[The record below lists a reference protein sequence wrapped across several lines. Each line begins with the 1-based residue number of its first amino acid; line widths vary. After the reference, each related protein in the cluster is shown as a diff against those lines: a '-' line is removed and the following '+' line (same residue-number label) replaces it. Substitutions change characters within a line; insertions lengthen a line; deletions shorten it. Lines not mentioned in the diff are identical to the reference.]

1 MNNKTNNSITELW
14 DKVLLSMKEENDVN
28 AYNTFFL
35 PLIPKEIIDNK
46 LILEAPT
53 RFVKEIITSQRFKT
67 KIDDCLNKLTNSSLA
82 FEVREKNEINT
93 TNINKETIKIDSS
106 LNNNYTFDNFVVGPC
121 NCECYQASLAVAMN
135 PGQFY
140 NPLFIYGR
148 AGIGKTHLLHAIGN
162 YCKEHE
168 NKQLNIYYTTAN
180 DFIDEFMRSN
190 QNKDVDSM
198 KMKFKSIDILLL
210 DDVQF
215 LAGKDKTGEVFFQI
229 FNCLFNEKKQIVLTS
244 DRNPNDLK
252 GLESRLVSRFSSGLT
267 VGMNAPEYETAKEI
281 LKKKIEA
288 KNTSFKKIDDEVL
301 SFIAENYSTDV
312 RQLEGA
318 LNRLFFYVTT
328 INKTDYINK
337 NLAIEALKNITPPK
351 KSNVVITASSI
362 KRAVCDYYSIS
373 EDQLISPSRVSSLTT
388 PRFIAIYLC
397 RSMLNMTFEE
407 IGLEF
412 GNRDHTTI
420 MNACVKIE
428 KAMNEDQA
436 YKSVINIIKEQLT
449 N

>member
-1 MNNKTNNSITELW
+1 MYDKNVSLTDLW
-14 DKVLLSMKEENDVN
+14 NKVLLNMKKENDIN

-35 PLIPKEIIDNK
+35 PLVPKKIKNDK
-46 LILEAPT
+46 LIIEAPT
-53 RFVKEIITSQRFKT
+53 RFVKEIVSSDRFTLKLNN
-67 KIDDCLNKLTNSSLA
+67 CLKSLVDFPLT
-82 FEVREKNEINT
+82 VDIKEKNEI
-93 TNINKETIKIDSS
+93 TNASTHTNSIKLEPQ
-106 LNNNYTFDNFVVGPC
+106 LNNNYTFNNFVVGPC
-121 NCECYQASLAVAMN
+121 NCECYQASLATAKD
-135 PGQFY
+135 PGQYF

-162 YCKEHE
+162 YCKESS
-168 NKQLNIYYTTAN
+168 NANLNIYYTTAN
-180 DFIDEFMRSN
+180 DFIDEFMRSS
-190 QNKDVDSM
+190 QNKDIDSM
-198 KMKFKSIDILLL
+198 KLKFKSIDILLL

-215 LAGKDKTGEVFFQI
+215 LAGKDKTCEVFFQI
-229 FNCLFNEKKQIVLTS
+229 FNNLINEKKQIVLTS
-244 DRNPNDLK
+244 DRNPNDLR
-252 GLESRLVSRFSSGLT
+252 GLEVRLVSRFSSGLT

-281 LKKKIEA
+281 LKKKIEI
-288 KNTSFKKIDDEVL
+288 KNTNLKTIDDEVL
-301 SFIAENYSTDV
+301 DFIAENYSSDV

-328 INKTDYINK
+328 INKTEHINK

-351 KSNVVITASSI
+351 KSNTALTASAI
-362 KRAVCDYYSIS
+362 KKTVCDYYNIS
-373 EDQLISPSRVSSLTT
+373 EEQLISTSRVSSITT

-397 RSMLNMTFEE
+397 RVLLTMTFEE

-428 KAMNEDQA
+428 KAINEDNA
-436 YKSVINIIKEQLT
+436 YKLVINKIKEQLT

>member
-1 MNNKTNNSITELW
+1 
-14 DKVLLSMKEENDVN
+14 
-28 AYNTFFL
+28 
-35 PLIPKEIIDNK
+35 
-46 LILEAPT
+46 
-53 RFVKEIITSQRFKT
+53 
-67 KIDDCLNKLTNSSLA
+67 
-82 FEVREKNEINT
+82 
-93 TNINKETIKIDSS
+93 
-106 LNNNYTFDNFVVGPC
+106 
-121 NCECYQASLAVAMN
+121 
-135 PGQFY
+135 
-140 NPLFIYGR
+140 
-148 AGIGKTHLLHAIGN
+148 
-162 YCKEHE
+162 
-168 NKQLNIYYTTAN
+168 
-180 DFIDEFMRSN
+180 MRSN

>member
-1 MNNKTNNSITELW
+1 MNNKTNKPIAELW

-35 PLIPKEIIDNK
+35 PLIPKEIVNNT

-53 RFVKEIITSQRFKT
+53 RFVKEIITSQRFKV
-67 KIDDCLNKLTNSSLA
+67 KIDDCLNKLTNSNLT
-82 FEVREKNEINT
+82 FEVKEKNEIST
-93 TNINKETIKIDSS
+93 STINKATIKIDST
-106 LNNNYTFDNFVVGPC
+106 LNDNYTFDNFVVGPC

-162 YCKEHE
+162 YCKEYE
-168 NKQLNIYYTTAN
+168 NKQLHIYYTTAN

-328 INKTDYINK
+328 INKTDHINK